1 MSTLAPEAVEP
12 PATAGGTNAPSGRHA
27 TPPLSVRLQLIRA
40 VLVLVLVLSLTLV
53 IQLVIVSRLQHS
65 ASQGRA
71 FDSFRGKLAQGTAP
85 VGPND
90 ELGVQLPLGTG
101 VAYLEIPSLDLD
113 EVVLEGST
121 SSVLFDGVGHRRD
134 TPLPGQVGTSVILG
148 RRGAYGGP
156 FGDLGDLRK
165 GDAIKVTTGQGEF
178 SFTVIGT
185 RRDGDPQPAP
195 LARNGAR
202 LTLVTAAGTPFM
214 PDGVFYVDADIAGTP
229 TGGEARAIPAAAL
242 PLSERPMGT
251 DSSTLWALALWLQ
264 ALIVLSVGVVW
275 SWNRWSRPATW
286 IVFLPPL
293 ALVGLAASGE
303 IARLLPN
310 LL

>member
-1 MSTLAPEAVEP
+1 MNTLTPDAIESTAPV
-12 PATAGGTNAPSGRHA
+12 GDQMDAPRSNS
-27 TPPLSVRLQLIRA
+27 TPPLSLRLQLVRA
-40 VLVLVLVLSLTLV
+40 ILVLVLVLSVTLV
-53 IQLVIVSRLQHS
+53 VQLMIVSRLQHS

-85 VGPND
+85 IAALD
-90 ELGVQLPLGTG
+90 EAGLPLPMGTG

-113 EVVLEGST
+113 EVVLEGTS

-134 TPLPGQVGTSVILG
+134 TPLPGQVGTSVLLG
-148 RRGAYGGP
+148 RRAAYGGP
-156 FGDLGDLRK
+156 LSDLGDLRK
-165 GDAIKVTTGQGEF
+165 GDPIRVTTGQGEF
-178 SFTVIGT
+178 SFAVIGT
-185 RRDGDPQPAP
+185 RRDGDPQPPP

-214 PDGVFYVDADIAGTP
+214 PNGVFYVDADIVGTATGGTP
-229 TGGEARAIPAAAL
+229 RSIPAAAL
-242 PLSERPMGT
+242 PMSERAMGT
-251 DSSTLWALALWLQ
+251 DNSTLWALALWLQ

-275 SWNRWSRPATW
+275 AWHRWSRPATW

-303 IARLLPN
+303 LSRLLPN